1 MLAPPPNDEESKTL
15 FQAKEHWARRR
26 DGARCVGGCVSG
38 GGRCSAARSGKPLRE
53 VPSWEMILFRL
64 SGENQMGVSAKVAA
78 RISTQLKKYQ
88 RVLEAARQRDIGE
101 ADTVTI
107 ITDLHL
113 HPARA

>member
-1 MLAPPPNDEESKTL
+1 
-15 FQAKEHWARRR
+15 
-26 DGARCVGGCVSG
+26 
-38 GGRCSAARSGKPLRE
+38 
-53 VPSWEMILFRL
+53 
-64 SGENQMGVSAKVAA
+64 MGVSAKVAA

-113 HPARA
+113 HPARAKRQDSKNCSRASSIMCSLDNIGGTKGRCGEVWISYKWRMEAGLAMYCRMQSSSVPSTRR

>member
-1 MLAPPPNDEESKTL
+1 
-15 FQAKEHWARRR
+15 
-26 DGARCVGGCVSG
+26 
-38 GGRCSAARSGKPLRE
+38 
-53 VPSWEMILFRL
+53 
-64 SGENQMGVSAKVAA
+64 MGVSAKVPA
-78 RISTQLKKYQ
+78 RISTQRKKYL

>member
-1 MLAPPPNDEESKTL
+1 MGAFPAAAAAPQPGAENNAPVGRIKSPP
-15 FQAKEHWARRR
+15 
-26 DGARCVGGCVSG
+26 
-38 GGRCSAARSGKPLRE
+38 KPLRE